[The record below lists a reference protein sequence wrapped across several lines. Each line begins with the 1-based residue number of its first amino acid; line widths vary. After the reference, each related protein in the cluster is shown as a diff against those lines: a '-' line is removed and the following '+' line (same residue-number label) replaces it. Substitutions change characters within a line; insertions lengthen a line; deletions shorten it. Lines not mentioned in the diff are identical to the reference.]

1 MIELII
7 VVETRASNR
16 SDWMYIK
23 SALDYYYGS
32 RTYGI
37 SPIFAKCKPELITQ
51 DKKIDK
57 AIKDSKR
64 TPYVVICTDYDR
76 DEDLNNKIIKYCND
90 NNYNLVWMNLDV
102 EDVFW
107 GEQVPDKDKKRKA
120 VEFQSKKDKLL
131 PNVKGLES
139 NSPLK
144 KRHQSNLLL
153 VCDTFLKRKQ

>member
-7 VVETRASNR
+7 VIETRSSNR

-37 SPIFAKCKPELITQ
+37 TAIFAKCKSELITQ

-64 TPYVVICTDYDR
+64 TPYVVICADYDR
-76 DEDLNNKIIKYCND
+76 EEKLNNKIIKYCNVND
-90 NNYNLVWMNLDV
+90 YNLVWMNLDV

-107 GEQVPDKDKKRKA
+107 GEQVPDENKRRKA
-120 VEFQSKKDKLL
+120 VEFQIKKDKLL
-131 PNVKGLES
+131 PIVNGLES
-139 NSPLK
+139 STPLN
-144 KRHQSNLLL
+144 KRHQSNFLL
-153 VCDTFLKRKQ
+153 VCDLFLERKR